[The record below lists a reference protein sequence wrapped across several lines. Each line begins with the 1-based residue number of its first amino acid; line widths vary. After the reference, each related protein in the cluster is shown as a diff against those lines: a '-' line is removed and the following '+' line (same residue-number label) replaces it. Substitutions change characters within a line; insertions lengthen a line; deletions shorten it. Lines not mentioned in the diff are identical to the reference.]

1 MVIRLS
7 AALACIV
14 GLMGQSSLG
23 LIWEATAPEQ
33 RQNLPVEVIAYEC
46 GIELSEFIY
55 MAQVIEAES
64 DRTPETTPGKIA
76 IATVILDRVA
86 SEEFP
91 DTITGVLNQP
101 GQFSTTYNGHCSVEA
116 TQSAAWAIYE
126 AQQAIEHGGMPTNLL
141 YFNCIGYQYGTPYNY
156 IGGNYFSLG

>member
-1 MVIRLS
+1 MIKR
-7 AALACIV
+7 I
-14 GLMGQSSLG
+14 
-23 LIWEATAPEQ
+23 ATAAFVVGMFPGFIGLLWDNTPPDQ
-33 RQNLPVEVIAYEC
+33 RQYLPPEVIAYEC
-46 GIELSEFIY
+46 DIELNEFIY

-64 DRTPETTPGKIA
+64 DRTAETTPGKIA
-76 IATVILDRVA
+76 IAAVILNRVS